1 MPTDSFTSALERLDP
16 ASRALLDLSLRR
28 GMRTEEIAEILG
40 ADPQSVEDSRDEA
53 LRRIADDVGMHDDDV
68 RDRLAEMPAEE
79 WNGNGSA
86 TTVAEPEAAEPEPEP
101 EPEPAAE
108 PPVATKPEE
117 KRKRGSIWPLLLGLL
132 LIVGVIVAI
141 ALGTG
146 DSGDDTVS
154 IQSSQPAN
162 PSTPQ
167 KTESGATKLTD
178 VGASRASGTAE
189 VKGGKLSLTAT
200 LPRGTYEVW
209 LYNSILDARPLAKEK
224 GPKISVKT
232 DLPGNWKRFRFVDVS
247 RQRIAG
253 NANHS
258 GESVLRV
265 PTKTLSRR

>member
-1 MPTDSFTSALERLDP
+1 
-16 ASRALLDLSLRR
+16 
-28 GMRTEEIAEILG
+28 MRTEEIAEVLG
-40 ADPQSVEDSRDEA
+40 ADPVSVEASRDEA
-53 LRRIADDVGMHDDDV
+53 LRRIADEVGMHDDDV
-68 RDRLAEMPAEE
+68 RDRLAEMPADE

-86 TTVAEPEAAEPEPEP
+86 TTVAEPEPEEPEP

-108 PPVATKPEE
+108 PPVAAKPEE

-146 DSGDDTVS
+146 DNGDNSTVNS
-154 IQSSQPAN
+154 QASQPAK

-167 KTESGATKLTD
+167 KTESGATKLSD
-178 VGASRASGTAE
+178 VGASRASGTAD

-200 LPRGTYEVW
+200 LPRGTYEIW

-247 RQRIAG
+247 RERNDG
-253 NANHS
+253 NLSHS

-265 PTKTLSRR
+265 STKTLSRR